1 MARVKAGRLSHVAT
15 QRIPLTIYSICA
27 YFTEGCRPPLVDFS
41 FTLDGREYFA
51 TVASSRHARLTTF
64 DQEIFEQ
71 EVQVDTEGRYR
82 VYVPTEEIG
91 VLEVV
96 DAAKVVLERFHERRL
111 TLNNF
116 EVVSP
121 PGHEEIQ
128 AAHEH
133 WLKLAHS

>member
-1 MARVKAGRLSHVAT
+1 VEL

-41 FTLDGREYFA
+41 FTLAGRENFA
-51 TVASSRHARLTTF
+51 TVASSRYARLTSF
-64 DQEIFEQ
+64 DQEIFER

-82 VYVPTEEIG
+82 VYFPVEEVG

-96 DAAKVVLERFHERRL
+96 DAAKIILERFHDRRVS
-111 TLNNF
+111 LNDF

-121 PGHEEIQ
+121 PSAEEIQ
-128 AAHEH
+128 SAYEH
-133 WLKLAHS
+133 WSRLAHS

>member
-1 MARVKAGRLSHVAT
+1 
-15 QRIPLTIYSICA
+15 
-27 YFTEGCRPPLVDFS
+27 
-41 FTLDGREYFA
+41 
-51 TVASSRHARLTTF
+51 
-64 DQEIFEQ
+64 
-71 EVQVDTEGRYR
+71 

-96 DAAKVVLERFHERRL
+96 DAARTVLERFHERRL
-111 TLNNF
+111 TLNGF

-121 PGHEEIQ
+121 PSHEEIQ